1 MADRLSSPAQVAPGD
16 LDLDSS
22 AKQAKLGAEFVDGN
36 GRHFRYCLAGATALV
51 PGKLQQAAA
60 EVTTHQGL
68 ACAAAAIGASSAT
81 VTLGATNAATADQ
94 YAEGYLVITI
104 PPGQGYVYK
113 ISSHP
118 AAAADATLALALEDP
133 IEVALTTAS
142 KADLVTNPYSKVIV
156 NPTTAT
162 SAPVGGAI
170 TAVTAAQYG
179 FILTKGV
186 CPLLVDDQTVVV
198 GTNVAASN
206 QAAGAVEPHTGV
218 QAIVGIALT
227 GGATTDYV
235 AVQVNLV

>member
-1 MADRLSSPAQVAPGD
+1 M
-16 LDLDSS
+16 
-22 AKQAKLGAEFVDGN
+22 
-36 GRHFRYCLAGATALV
+36 
-51 PGKLQQAAA
+51 
-60 EVTTHQGL
+60 
-68 ACAAAAIGASSAT
+68 
-81 VTLGATNAATADQ
+81 
-94 YAEGYLVITI
+94 
-104 PPGQGYVYK
+104 
-113 ISSHP
+113 
-118 AAAADATLALALEDP
+118 
-133 IEVALTTAS
+133 ALTTAS